1 MSGRIV
7 TYAHRY
13 KRPPQ
18 ESSTSGPTHRLMA
31 LAIYGLLVFA
41 VAEPALGA
49 ADTFDGIYIGKRVL
63 TKGPDPQ
70 CVPSE
75 DVSVTI
81 HGGVHVLMR

>member
-13 KRPPQ
+13 KRPPRGKLD
-18 ESSTSGPTHRLMA
+18 ERAYPSPDGFSDIRL
-31 LAIYGLLVFA
+31 LLFA
-41 VAEPALGA
+41 VAERALRA
-49 ADTFDGIYIGKRVL
+49 AYTFDGIYIGKRVL